1 MIEKKITY
9 VDYNGTERTE
19 THYFNLSKAEILDM
33 ELFTEGGFVN
43 LLERLV
49 EEQNQI
55 ELVKL
60 FKELVLKSY
69 GVKSDD
75 GRRFIKSEEQ
85 TKAFT
90 ETEAFSELYLT
101 LAQDAEAASEF
112 AIGIMPK
119 DLQPKNGDV
128 KRAADSLTMG
138 RPVDIRSLAAE
149 KLGK

>member
-1 MIEKKITY
+1 MLEKKITY
-9 VDYNGTERTE
+9 TDYNGVERTE

-43 LLERLV
+43 MLERLV

-75 GRRFIKSEEQ
+75 GRRFIKSDEQ

-90 ETEAFSELYLT
+90 ETEAFSQLYLT
-101 LAQDAEAASEF
+101 LAQDSEAASEF
-112 AIGIMPK
+112 AIAIMPR
-119 DLQPKNGDV
+119 DLQPKDGAV
-128 KRAADSLTMG
+128 KSAAEGLTMG
-138 RPVDIRSLAAE
+138 QPVDIRALAAD